1 MKPVGLKTDDNLV
14 VPDRWPH
21 VTASC
26 KQQRLSYSRLFRT
39 LKAIALWAVT
49 GQLPARC
56 HGARSGYVRQVPKEF
71 AHITLQG
78 LHVEGR
84 GVHVG
89 GSHRDR
95 GTENKREQVMQRD
108 FARGPRFSRLLSK

>member
-1 MKPVGLKTDDNLV
+1 MAACHCQPQTTK
-14 VPDRWPH
+14 
-21 VTASC
+21 A
-26 KQQRLSYSRLFRT
+26 QSYSRLFRT

-84 GVHVG
+84 GVHVEE
-89 GSHRDR
+89 SHRD
-95 GTENKREQVMQRD
+95 GH
-108 FARGPRFSRLLSK
+108 